1 MSADVFKEPEGGP
14 RAWVF
19 LLIACYFL
27 VETVFFR
34 EGLSDKF
41 AYLIF
46 GLGVLGFG
54 LAELVPRDRTR
65 LAGALRIGG
74 GALMVLI
81 LAVRAAQLIAPPV

>member
-1 MSADVFKEPEGGP
+1 MTDKIFKEPEGGP

-27 VETVFFR
+27 VEAVFFR
-34 EGLSDKF
+34 EGLSDKL
-41 AYLIF
+41 AYLTF
-46 GLGVLGFG
+46 GLAVLGFG

-74 GALMVLI
+74 VALMVLI
-81 LAVRAAQLIAPPV
+81 LAVRAAQLIASPG

>member
-1 MSADVFKEPEGGP
+1 MTDKIFKEPEGGP

-34 EGLSDKF
+34 ENLSDKF
-41 AYLIF
+41 AYLTF
-46 GLGVLGFG
+46 GLAVLGFG
-54 LAELVPRDRTR
+54 LAELLPRGRTR

-74 GALMVLI
+74 VALMILI
-81 LAVRAAQLIAPPV
+81 LAVRAAQLISSPG